1 MENSKQIQSGTSRQ
15 NIDKQIRNYRR
26 NQTLFVIVSV
36 VINALI
42 IAFLTIYYSI
52 RQRALVGALYLY
64 DKDSAVN
71 MIDRMMHMNISM
83 NTYNS
88 GTTAMVEAG
97 YTKNGYAYLSRINGE
112 NVMYIVI
119 SLIMAGLFI
128 CGIIQDR
135 KG

>member
-52 RQRALVGALYLY
+52 RPGRGLLLEP
-64 DKDSAVN
+64 SIC
-71 MIDRMMHMNISM
+71 MIKTQQSI
-83 NTYNS
+83 
-88 GTTAMVEAG
+88 
-97 YTKNGYAYLSRINGE
+97 
-112 NVMYIVI
+112 
-119 SLIMAGLFI
+119 
-128 CGIIQDR
+128 
-135 KG
+135 

>member
-71 MIDRMMHMNISM
+71 MIDRMMHMNI
-83 NTYNS
+83 TF
-88 GTTAMVEAG
+88 
-97 YTKNGYAYLSRINGE
+97 
-112 NVMYIVI
+112 
-119 SLIMAGLFI
+119 LIKSCTLL
-128 CGIIQDR
+128 
-135 KG
+135 

>member
-88 GTTAMVEAG
+88 GTTAMV
-97 YTKNGYAYLSRINGE
+97 
-112 NVMYIVI
+112 VC
-119 SLIMAGLFI
+119 LFEKKFMVWALVGTGGPAP
-128 CGIIQDR
+128 CRWALPDR
-135 KG
+135 